1 MGGTRGGTRVRRRR
15 VWSETLSHEEIGR
28 PRVMGLLRR
37 YELELFFAV
46 RPGES
51 RSAAKLLG
59 IAEDAGVWAGVWPM
73 VEDREGRWASC
84 RNGER
89 FAAFARGLI
98 EDLAARGALPRA
110 LAVDLEPPMAAMKAA
125 AAVAG
130 ADTDTGTDTGTDA
143 GTGTDTDTDTR
154 TDTGTDTGTDTDA
167 GTRTRTASGA
177 AAGARA
183 LDDLVKATLARGIE
197 VSAAVM
203 PFVLFDPPR
212 GRPGLWQAILGT
224 PVDGVPYSTVSA
236 MLYTS
241 MIEGWSRGLVDRRDA
256 RALLAA
262 FCDLAR
268 ARWGDRASVSLG
280 AVGTGALENEPVY
293 RGPHELAE
301 DAAIAASRG
310 ISDFTLFDLGGVV
323 RRAPAEAWLEA
334 LVAPPPSAEER
345 AEGGENTKEPPPRPS
360 RKIRA
365 AIAAAVAAGEIA
377 RIVGLPLRF
386 ASVPHR

>member
-1 MGGTRGGTRVRRRR
+1 MEGASVRRRR
-15 VWSETLSHEEIGR
+15 VWSETLPHEEIGR
-28 PRVMGLLRR
+28 PRVMDLLRR

-59 IAEDAGVWAGVWPM
+59 VAKDAGVWAGVWPM
-73 VEDREGRWASC
+73 VEDRDGRWASR
-84 RNGER
+84 RNGAR
-89 FAAFARGLI
+89 FAAFAGGLM
-98 EDLAARGALPRA
+98 EELAAYGALPSA
-110 LAVDLEPPMAAMKAA
+110 LAVDLEPPMAAVKAA

-130 ADTDTGTDTGTDA
+130 AETRADSDTGAGMDTDARAGTDTRADA
-143 GTGTDTDTDTR
+143 GTG
-154 TDTGTDTGTDTDA
+154 A
-167 GTRTRTASGA
+167 GARSDA

-183 LDDLVKATLARGIE
+183 LDDLVKETRARGIE
-197 VSAAVM
+197 VTAAVI

-212 GRPGLWQAILGT
+212 GRPGLWQWILGT

-241 MIEGWSRGLVDRRDA
+241 MMEGWSRGLVDREDA

-268 ARWGDRASVSLG
+268 ARWGDRAAVSLG

-301 DAAIAASRG
+301 DVATAASRG
-310 ISDFTLFDLGGVV
+310 ISDITLFDLGGVV
-323 RRAPAEAWLEA
+323 RRAPAEAWLSA
-334 LVAPPPSAEER
+334 LVTPLPRAGAEDKTR
-345 AEGGENTKEPPPRPS
+345 EPPPRPS
-360 RKIRA
+360 RKVRFA
-365 AIAAAVAAGEIA
+365 FAAAALAGEIA
-377 RIVGLPLRF
+377 RVAGLPLRF
-386 ASVPHR
+386 ASEPHR

>member
-1 MGGTRGGTRVRRRR
+1 
-15 VWSETLSHEEIGR
+15 VWSETLPHEEIGR
-28 PRVMGLLRR
+28 PRVMDLLRR

-59 IAEDAGVWAGVWPM
+59 VAKDAGVWAGVWPM
-73 VEDREGRWASC
+73 VEDHEGRWASR
-84 RNGER
+84 RNGAR
-89 FAAFARGLI
+89 FAAFAGGLV
-98 EDLAARGALPRA
+98 EELAAYGVLPSA
-110 LAVDLEPPMAAMKAA
+110 LAVDLEPPMAAVKAA

-130 ADTDTGTDTGTDA
+130 AETRADADTGSDS
-143 GTGTDTDTDTR
+143 GTGT
-154 TDTGTDTGTDTDA
+154 
-167 GTRTRTASGA
+167 GTRSDA

-183 LDDLVKATLARGIE
+183 LDDLVKETRARGIE
-197 VSAAVM
+197 VTAAVI

-212 GRPGLWQAILGT
+212 GRPGLWQWILGT

-241 MIEGWSRGLVDRRDA
+241 MMEGWSRGLVDREDA

-268 ARWGDRASVSLG
+268 ARWGDRAAVSLG

-301 DAAIAASRG
+301 DVATAASRG
-310 ISDFTLFDLGGVV
+310 ISDITLFDLGGVV
-323 RRAPAEAWLEA
+323 RRAPAEAWLSA
-334 LVAPPPSAEER
+334 LVALPSR
-345 AEGGENTKEPPPRPS
+345 ARDGDEADADADADAKNPPPRAS
-360 RKIRA
+360 RKVRV
-365 AIAAAVAAGEIA
+365 AIAAAALAGEIA
-377 RIVGLPLRF
+377 RVAGLPFRF
-386 ASVPHR
+386 ASEPHR